1 MGASN
6 SETTYRIHHWRMQ
19 GFGGDLWSL
28 IAPADPEV
36 ILWSLIAGEGKLIAI
51 ISAFAAECD
60 PAVRKKKH
68 PQVYVYHIFLSK
80 KWKNAPKTLFQ
91 HEFVHVGC
99 PPNGKWKFPFKDFFA
114 TAKSATRTCK
124 LIGTLGVYVLLV
136 ARPTA
141 KGWGY
146 RRHQSEA
153 KEPDQR
159 LKPSRGIFRPI
170 S

>member
-1 MGASN
+1 MYPSLKDA
-6 SETTYRIHHWRMQ
+6 RIWRRLVVTDRSCRPWGHFVVVDRRRREVDCHHLSFRRWM
-19 GFGGDLWSL
+19 WSCR
-28 IAPADPEV
+28 P
-36 ILWSLIAGEGKLIAI
+36 
-51 ISAFAAECD
+51 
-60 PAVRKKKH
+60 KKKH

>member
-19 GFGGDLWSL
+19 GCKPATWGHWSL
-28 IAPADPEV
+28 LQTLRSFCCRWSPEKGSWSPSSQLWPLNV
-36 ILWSLIAGEGKLIAI
+36 ILPS
-51 ISAFAAECD
+51 
-60 PAVRKKKH
+60 PKH

-80 KWKNAPKTLFQ
+80 KWKNPPKTLFQ

-159 LKPSRGIFRPI
+159 LKPSLGIFRPI